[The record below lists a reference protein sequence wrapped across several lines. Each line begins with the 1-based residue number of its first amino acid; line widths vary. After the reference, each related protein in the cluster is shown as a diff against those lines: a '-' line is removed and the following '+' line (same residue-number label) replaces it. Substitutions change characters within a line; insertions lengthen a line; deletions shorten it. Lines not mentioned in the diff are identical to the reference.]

1 MILQAELVCAAL
13 LSDSAVQSIIGDK
26 LFRDMPPSEATFP
39 CVTYAESNS
48 PALGADN
55 AEALTAVVF
64 ALECWHRQSAWP
76 LASAVD
82 RVLASL
88 GYVRAY
94 AQDGGIV
101 VGDLHQVSMKFSA
114 IKEG

>member
-26 LFRDMPPSEATFP
+26 LFRDMPPTEAAFP

-55 AEALTAVVF
+55 AEALTSVVF

-88 GYVRAY
+88 GYFFSY